1 MNICFLDQFSD
12 LGGAQQCLL
21 DLLPAIAE
29 RGWNAS
35 VAIPGRGPLD
45 QILRQRG
52 IRVENIPGGQYRC
65 GTKSIADA
73 FRFAADVPMQAAA
86 ISRLLDSASA
96 DLVYVNGPRLLA
108 GAALAVRGRIPILF
122 HAHHAIEQRIAA
134 DLEGFVLRKSRAT
147 IAACC
152 EAVREPF
159 EAWVPPDRVHT
170 IPNGS
175 PDLGFRERTFQQPEL
190 RIGIIGR
197 IAPDKGQAEFLRAA
211 ALLTPLSPRLRFVI
225 VGSPQFGGTTSSDAY
240 YREVLKLASGLP
252 VEFLGWQDDVGAVIH
267 DLDLLVIASKRE
279 GLPRVILE
287 AFSAGLPVVA
297 PSVGGIPE
305 AVEEGFTGFL
315 ANSSSPEALATKLRE
330 VLQIN
335 PVRLRTIA
343 RNARKQ
349 WERHYTLAT
358 YRDRITT
365 LMERCV
371 GLETAPR
378 QARRP
383 ALLQ

>member
-1 MNICFLDQFSD
+1 MKVCFLDQFSE

-21 DLLPAIAE
+21 DLLPAVAE
-29 RGWNAS
+29 RGWTAS

-45 QILRQRG
+45 QILRKRG

-65 GTKSIADA
+65 GTKTMADA
-73 FRFAADVPMQAAA
+73 FRFAADVPMQASA

-96 DLVYVNGPRLLA
+96 DLVYVNGPRMLA
-108 GAALAVRGRIPILF
+108 GAALAVRGRVPILF

-134 DLEGFVLRKSRAT
+134 DLEGFVLRKSLAT

-152 EAVREPF
+152 EAVRQPF
-159 EAWVPPDRVHT
+159 QDWVPPDRIHT

-211 ALLTPLSPRLRFVI
+211 ALIAPLSPRLRFVI
-225 VGSPQFGGTTSSDAY
+225 CGSQMFAGDAY
-240 YREVLKLASGLP
+240 YRQVLKLASGLP

-267 DLDLLVIASKRE
+267 DLDILVLASKRE

-287 AFSAGLPVVA
+287 AFSAGLTVLA
-297 PSVGGIPE
+297 PPVGGIPE

-315 ANSSSPEALATKLRE
+315 AHSSGPEALAAKLRE

-371 GLETAPR
+371 GLETVPR